1 MWDLVSKYMDSINIF
16 TDANT
21 HNIGFIVDG
30 EESDDGA
37 GKKEAKYDSV
47 TLNELDAIRYAAK
60 NVKKMFEKGKFPS
73 SIDDITF
80 YSDNINAIRAVQS
93 CILATNC
100 LPPDKDRIDIR
111 SKEVKDILYKIEDH
125 FGTIVDDYGMT
136 LTMVY
141 VPAHAMNYK
150 EAKDRFKRNNCKDL
164 VSEFKEMKKANKKKY
179 IKQLMLGNDMVDRY
193 IKER

>member
-1 MWDLVSKYMDSINIF
+1 MWDLESKYMESINVF

-30 EESDDGA
+30 EEGDGA

-60 NVKKMFEKGKFPS
+60 NVKKMFEKDKFPS

-80 YSDNINAIRAVQS
+80 YSDNIDAIRAVQS

-136 LTMVY
+136 LTIVY
-141 VPAHAMNYK
+141 VPAHAINYK

-164 VSEFKEMKKANKKKY
+164 VSEFKEMKKSNKKKY

>member
-1 MWDLVSKYMDSINIF
+1 MWDLESKYMDSINIF

-30 EESDDGA
+30 EEGDGA

-60 NVKKMFEKGKFPS
+60 NINKIFDTGKFS
-73 SIDDITF
+73 LGDARVVIF
-80 YSDNINAIRAVQS
+80 YSDNIDAIRAVQS

-100 LPPDKDRIDIR
+100 LPPDKDRLDIHSDEAKHIL
-111 SKEVKDILYKIEDH
+111 SKIQKH
-125 FGTIVDDYGMT
+125 FGTIIDDYA
-136 LTMVY
+136 LSFDIVY
-141 VPAHAMNYK
+141 VPAHAINYK

-164 VSEFKEMKKANKKKY
+164 VSEFKEMKKSNKKKY

-193 IKER
+193 IKEW